1 MLQVEASDERLL
13 LTGDIDAQA
22 ERALLQSPLAVPTRW
37 LQAPHH
43 GSRTSSSADFLKA
56 LASQVVLISRG
67 HGNSFGHPHPQVL
80 ARYQGLGVQILDSA
94 EQGALRF
101 RLGTFGK
108 AESLR
113 DQPRFWRD

>member
-1 MLQVEASDERLL
+1 MDL
-13 LTGDIDAQA
+13 
-22 ERALLQSPLAVPTRW
+22 
-37 LQAPHH
+37 
-43 GSRTSSSADFLKA
+43 LKA
-56 LASQVVLISRG
+56 LAPRVVLISRG